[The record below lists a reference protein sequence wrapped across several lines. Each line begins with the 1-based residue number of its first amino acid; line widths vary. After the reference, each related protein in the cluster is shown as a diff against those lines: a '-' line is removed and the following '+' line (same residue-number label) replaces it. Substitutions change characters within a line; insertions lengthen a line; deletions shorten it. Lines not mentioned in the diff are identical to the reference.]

1 MARKAS
7 WHTVTRFKEGESS
20 MAWCERALSST
31 ILGLVVVVSL
41 MVQACAPVGPRYAA
55 PETKV
60 PERWHAQ
67 ESGPWDAAS
76 PNQVLLAQWWKT
88 FDDPILADLESQVL
102 QANRDLKVAVARVRE
117 ARAVLGTQRAGL
129 FPSLD
134 AAGQASRQRTS
145 AHGTTGRAVET
156 GFYQAGF
163 DAGWELDLFGG
174 TRRALEAA
182 IADWEAAQAA
192 HDAVRASL
200 MAEAALAYVELRT
213 FQERLD
219 LTRRN
224 IAVQEETYALN
235 RSRYEAGLIDE
246 LPVQQSLYNLE
257 HTRAAVAPLEAG
269 LEAAKNRLAVL
280 TGKEPGTLEQLVAE
294 PRPIPSVPP
303 RLAVGIPAE
312 ALRNRPDIRQAERN
326 LAAATARIG
335 QATADLYPKFRLVG
349 TIGLESLRAADLWE
363 WASRFWAI
371 GPAVQWR
378 LFDAGKIRQTIEI
391 RTAQQEQAF
400 LQYESAL
407 LKALEEVE
415 NALVAFA
422 KEQRRLEQLEKAV
435 DAAQKAEFR
444 ARDRYQ
450 AGLVD
455 FTDVLDAQRT
465 LQNFQDE
472 RAQSRGAV
480 TADLIR
486 LYKALGGGWQP
497 SPSQNP

>member
-1 MARKAS
+1 
-7 WHTVTRFKEGESS
+7 
-20 MAWCERALSST
+20 MAWFERALLRT
-31 ILGLVVVVSL
+31 VLGGVVVMSL
-41 MVQACAPVGPRYAA
+41 IAQGCAPVGPQYTA
-55 PETKV
+55 PENKV

-67 ESGPWDAAS
+67 ETGPFEAANLS
-76 PNQVLLAQWWKT
+76 EAVLAQWWKT
-88 FDDPILADLESQVL
+88 FDDPILTEVESRVL

-117 ARAVLGTQRAGL
+117 ARAVLGTQRADL
-129 FPSLD
+129 FPSLN
-134 AAGQASRQRTS
+134 AAGQALRQRTS
-145 AHGTTGRAVET
+145 AHGTASRAMET
-156 GFYQAGF
+156 GFYRAGF

-174 TRRALEAA
+174 TRRAVEAA
-182 IADWEAAQAA
+182 LADWEAAQAA

-224 IAVQEETYALN
+224 IAVQEETYELN
-235 RSRYEAGLIDE
+235 LSRYEAGLIDE

-280 TGKEPGTLEQLVAE
+280 AGKEPGTLEKVLGE
-294 PRPIPSVPP
+294 SRPIPSVPP
-303 RLAVGIPAE
+303 RVAVGIPAE
-312 ALRNRPDIRQAERN
+312 ALRNRPDIRLAERN

-335 QATADLYPKFRLVG
+335 QASAELYPKFRLVG
-349 TIGLESLRAADLWE
+349 TIGLESLRAPDLLE
-363 WASRFWAI
+363 WASRFWTI

-378 LFDAGKIRQTIEI
+378 LFDAGKIRQTIEV
-391 RTAQQEQAF
+391 RTAQQEQA
-400 LQYESAL
+400 LLRYESTL
-407 LKALEEVE
+407 LNALEEVE
-415 NALVAFA
+415 NTLVAFA
-422 KEQRRLEQLEKAV
+422 KEQRRLEQLNKAV
-435 DAAQKAEFR
+435 EAAQKAAFR
-444 ARDRYQ
+444 AGDRYQ

-480 TADLIR
+480 TANLIR

-497 SPSQNP
+497 STSANP

>member
-1 MARKAS
+1 M
-7 WHTVTRFKEGESS
+7 T
-20 MAWCERALSST
+20 AW
-31 ILGLVVVVSL
+31 
-41 MVQACAPVGPRYAA
+41 ACAPVGPQYTA
-55 PETKV
+55 PQIHV
-60 PERWHAQ
+60 SERWHAQ
-67 ESGPWDAAS
+67 ENGPWDAAT
-76 PNQVLLAQWWKT
+76 PNADLLARWWT
-88 FDDPILADLESQVL
+88 ALEDPILTDLESQVL
-102 QANRDLKVAVARVRE
+102 KANRDLKIAVARVRE
-117 ARAVLGTQRAGL
+117 ARAVLGVQKAGL
-129 FPSLD
+129 FPTLD
-134 AAGQASRQRTS
+134 AAAETSRRRTS

-174 TRRALEAA
+174 TRRAVEAA
-182 IADWEAAQAA
+182 VADWQAAQAA

-200 MAEAALAYVELRT
+200 MAETALAYVELRT
-213 FQERLD
+213 FQDRLD

-235 RSRYEAGLIDE
+235 LSRYEAGLIDE

-257 HTRAAVAPLEAG
+257 HTRAALAPLEAG

-280 TGKEPGTLEQLVAE
+280 TGHEPGVLEEVLRE
-294 PRPIPSVPP
+294 RRPVPAVPP
-303 RLAVGIPAE
+303 RVAIGIPAE
-312 ALRNRPDIRQAERN
+312 ALRNRPDIRQAERD

-335 QATADLYPKFRLVG
+335 QATAELYPKLRLLG
-349 TIGLESLRAADLWE
+349 TIGLESLKAGDLLE
-363 WASRFWAI
+363 WASRFWAV
-371 GPAVQWR
+371 GPSVQWR
-378 LFDAGKIRQTIEI
+378 VFDAGKIRQNIEI
-391 RTAQQEQAF
+391 RSAQQEQA
-400 LQYESAL
+400 LLRYESLL

-422 KEQRRLEQLEKAV
+422 QEQRRLEQLEKAV
-435 DAAQKAEFR
+435 AAAEKAEYR

-480 TADLIR
+480 TAGLIR

-497 SPSQNP
+497 QPFQSETD

>member
-1 MARKAS
+1 MECCGRVSAGK
-7 WHTVTRFKEGESS
+7 V
-20 MAWCERALSST
+20 
-31 ILGLVVVVSL
+31 LGLILSVW
-41 MVQACAPVGPRYAA
+41 MTAWACAPVGPQYTA
-55 PETKV
+55 PKIHV
-60 PERWHAQ
+60 SERWHAQ
-67 ESGPWDAAS
+67 ESGPWDAVT
-76 PNQVLLAQWWKT
+76 PNADLLARWWT
-88 FDDPILADLESQVL
+88 ALEDPILTDLESRAL
-102 QANRDLKVAVARVRE
+102 KANRDLKIAVARVRE
-117 ARAVLGTQRAGL
+117 ARAVLGVQKAGL
-129 FPSLD
+129 FPTLD
-134 AAGQASRQRTS
+134 AAAETSRRRTS
-145 AHGTTGRAVET
+145 AHGTTGQAVET

-174 TRRALEAA
+174 TRRAVEAA
-182 IADWEAAQAA
+182 VADWEAAQAA

-200 MAEAALAYVELRT
+200 MAETALAYVELRT
-213 FQERLD
+213 FQDRLD

-235 RSRYEAGLIDE
+235 LSRYEAGLIDE

-257 HTRAAVAPLEAG
+257 HTRAALAPLKAG

-280 TGKEPGTLEQLVAE
+280 TGHEPGMLEELLRD
-294 PRPIPSVPP
+294 PRPIPTVPP
-303 RLAVGIPAE
+303 RVAIGIPAE
-312 ALRNRPDIRQAERN
+312 ALRNRPDIRQAERD

-335 QATADLYPKFRLVG
+335 QATAELYPKLRLFG
-349 TIGLESLRAADLWE
+349 TIGLESLKAGDLLE
-363 WASRFWAI
+363 WASRFWAV
-371 GPAVQWR
+371 GPSVQWR
-378 LFDAGKIRQTIEI
+378 LFDAGKIRQNIEI
-391 RTAQQEQAF
+391 RSAQQEQA
-400 LQYESAL
+400 LLRYESLL

-422 KEQRRLEQLEKAV
+422 QEQRRLEQLEKAV
-435 DAAQKAEFR
+435 AAAEKAESR

-480 TADLIR
+480 TAGLIR

-497 SPSQNP
+497 QPFQSETD

>member
-1 MARKAS
+1 MGSRGRTLGK
-7 WHTVTRFKEGESS
+7 TVL
-20 MAWCERALSST
+20 W
-31 ILGLVVVVSL
+31 LVVPLSL
-41 MVQACAPVGPRYAA
+41 TVPSCAPVGPPYTA
-55 PETKV
+55 PEIHV
-60 PERWHAQ
+60 SGRWQAQ
-67 ESGPWDAAS
+67 NAGPWDAGTPDAAT
-76 PNQVLLAQWWKT
+76 LACWWNT
-88 FDDPILADLESQVL
+88 LDDPVLTDVESRVLE
-102 QANRDLKVAVARVRE
+102 ANKDLKLALARVRE
-117 ARAVLGTQRAGL
+117 ARAVLGAQRSGL
-129 FPSLD
+129 FPTLNV
-134 AAGQASRQRTS
+134 AGQAFRQRSS
-145 AHGTTGRAVET
+145 AHGTVDRAVET
-156 GFYQAGF
+156 EFYQAGF

-174 TRRALEAA
+174 TRRAVEAA
-182 IADWEAAQAA
+182 LADWQAAQAA
-192 HDAVRASL
+192 RDAVQASL

-213 FQERLD
+213 YQERLN
-219 LTRRN
+219 LTHQN

-235 RSRYEAGLIDE
+235 LSRYQAGLIDE
-246 LPVQQSLYNLE
+246 LAVQQSLYNLE

-280 TGKEPGTLEQLVAE
+280 TGNEPGALEFLLAE
-294 PRPIPSVPP
+294 PRPIPTVPP
-303 RLAVGIPAE
+303 RVAVGIPAE

-335 QATADLYPKFRLVG
+335 QATADLYPSFRLVG

-363 WASRFWAI
+363 WASRFWTI

-378 LFDAGKIRQTIEI
+378 LFDAGKIRRTIEI
-391 RTAQQEQAF
+391 RTAQQEQAIVR
-400 LQYESAL
+400 YESAL
-407 LKALEEVE
+407 LQALEEVE

-435 DAAQKAEFR
+435 AAAQRAAFR

-472 RAQSRGAV
+472 RAKSRGAV
-480 TADLIR
+480 TAHLIR

-497 SPSQNP
+497 SPVEHP